1 MKHYLDYAATSA
13 VRPQCV
19 VDAVAGFL
27 GACGASPGRGG
38 HQLAVESGRMAFRCR
53 RSVCKVMGLPGD
65 PGRVAFMSNAT
76 HALNTA
82 LGGLLSQGDVV
93 VASQY
98 DHNAVLR
105 PLHYLKQARG
115 IEVRM
120 ISAHPDGSVD
130 LDEVERLA
138 DGARMVVV
146 NAVSNVLGT
155 VFPLAP
161 VAALAHAA
169 GAVVLVDAAQ
179 HSGHVPGSLSEAGA
193 DLVAFT
199 GHKGLLGPQGTG
211 GLWVKVGIEVNPFLV
226 GGTGGNSNIRT
237 MPEAMPDRLEAGTHN
252 APGLAGLL
260 AGCEFLLERGVADL
274 HAEETALKERLYDGL
289 ESIAGVRVLSPRAPD
304 GVALVT
310 FDTDRMD
317 NGELV
322 SRLDAEFGVMS
333 RGGLHCAPEVHRVLG
348 TSDTG
353 AIRFSLG
360 WASTQADVDQ
370 ALEGVASLVGT
381 AHIPVA

>member
-1 MKHYLDYAATSA
+1 
-13 VRPQCV
+13 
-19 VDAVAGFL
+19 
-27 GACGASPGRGG
+27 
-38 HQLAVESGRMAFRCR
+38 MAFRCR

-65 PGRVAFMSNAT
+65 PGRMAFMANAT

-82 LGGLLSQGDVV
+82 LGGLLAEGDVV

-105 PLHYLKQARG
+105 PLHYLEHERG

-120 ISAHPDGSVD
+120 IAAHPDGSVD
-130 LDEVERLA
+130 LDEVTRLI
-138 DGARMVVV
+138 DGAKMLVV

-155 VFPLAP
+155 LFPLAA
-161 VAALAHAA
+161 VAALARDA
-169 GAVVLVDAAQ
+169 GAIVLVDAAQ
-179 HSGHVPGSLSEAGA
+179 HSGHVPGSLAEAGA
-193 DLVAFT
+193 DLIAFT

-211 GLWVKVGIEVNPFLV
+211 GLWVKDGIEVNPLLV

-260 AGCEFLLERGVADL
+260 AGCGFLLERGIEDL
-274 HAEETALKERLYDGL
+274 HAAEAQLKTRLYDGL
-289 ESIAGVRVLSPRAPD
+289 ESIPGVRVLSPRAPR
-304 GVALVT
+304 GVAVVT

-317 NGELV
+317 NGLLV
-322 SRLDAEFGVMS
+322 SRLDSDFGVMC

-348 TSDTG
+348 TSETG
-353 AIRFSLG
+353 AVRFSLG
-360 WASTQADVDQ
+360 WASTQEDVDQ
-370 ALEGVASLVGT
+370 ALEGVASLVGS
-381 AHIPVA
+381 AQIPVA